1 MVFLNPTILLGLF
14 AASIPIILHFLNLRK
29 IKKVEFSTLAFLKE
43 LQKSKIRKIKIKQL
57 LLLLLR
63 ILIIIFIVLSFAR
76 PTLESTTIG
85 GINSE
90 AKTTAVIIIDNSFS
104 MSVVDEK
111 GSFLNQSKEVVKDL
125 ISSFQNGDDIHVLTT
140 SENTDNRAP
149 TTQTVDGI
157 GVSYIA
163 LPISKLLATSKT
175 IISKSKN
182 LNKEIYLFSD
192 FQKSTL
198 FDKDS
203 LSNSY
208 NIENTKFYLFH
219 YSGVA
224 INNLS
229 VTNLKINNQIFELN
243 KSVSLI
249 SEISNFTNTNSV
261 NKLNSLLV
269 NQKRKA
275 HKSISVLS
283 NSTKN
288 VQFKSTI
295 SNTGIISFASVLE
308 DDYINYDNIFY
319 NSLVIPNKKDILL
332 IGKNEQEFLFI
343 KSAIKSNLDK
353 TTKLTY
359 IHPNNLRTTNLDNY
373 NTLVIAGGYN
383 DKGFLETVKKYIE
396 TGGSVILFPAKNYNM
411 NEENKLLMGLS
422 IPSVR
427 AYSKSNDNNSINSF
441 NKIDFKHPIFNGI
454 FSKTNSD
461 VESPKIYKYL
471 KQTTQGR
478 GKSIITLQDKSSF
491 LSEYKLGKGK
501 ILLFNISPNLEWS
514 NFPLKNIFAPIINR
528 LINYLISNYSF
539 ETSSIAGN
547 ILSVDISKRKSK
559 QIKIIKPD
567 KSVELLSVNSQNDNY
582 LNYHNTDLIGVY
594 RFYSNNILLDIKVV
608 NYNVLESNLES
619 YPLDK
624 FSKKLEHET
633 NVVTEILSSD
643 DYKKKILT
651 ARYGSELWQL
661 FLVVALL
668 LALIEMYIARSS
680 KKDLAEF

>member
-63 ILIIIFIVLSFAR
+63 ILIVIFIVLSFAR

-140 SENTDNRAP
+140 SENKDNTAP

-192 FQKSTL
+192 FQRSTL

-203 LSNSY
+203 LSNNY

-243 KSVSLI
+243 KSVSLT

-269 NQKRKA
+269 NQKRTA
-275 HKSISVLS
+275 QKSISALS

-288 VQFKSTI
+288 IQFKSTI

-308 DDYINYDNIFY
+308 DDDINYDNIFY
-319 NSLVIPNKKDILL
+319 NSLVVPNKKEILL

-343 KSAIKSNLDK
+343 KSAIKSNSDK
-353 TTKLTY
+353 TTEFTY

-373 NTLVIAGGYN
+373 NTLVITGGYD

-427 AYSKSNDNNSINSF
+427 AYSKSDNNNSINSF
-441 NKIDFKHPIFNGI
+441 DKIDFTHPIFNGI
-454 FSKTNSD
+454 FSKTDID
-461 VESPKIYKYL
+461 VESPSFYKYL

-478 GKSIITLQDKSSF
+478 GKSIITLQDKSVF

-501 ILLFNISPNLEWS
+501 VLLFNISPNLEWS

-528 LINYLISNYSF
+528 SINYLISNYSS
-539 ETSSIAGN
+539 ETSAIAGN

-567 KSVELLSVNSQNDNY
+567 ESVELLSVNSQSDNY

-594 RFYSNNILLDIKVV
+594 KFYSNNILLDIKVV

-619 YPLDK
+619 YPLDE
-624 FSKKLEHET
+624 FSKKFEHET

-680 KKDLAEF
+680 KKDLAEL

>member
-63 ILIIIFIVLSFAR
+63 ILIVIFIVLSFAR
-76 PTLESTTIG
+76 PTIESTTIG

-140 SENTDNRAP
+140 SENKDNTAP

-192 FQKSTL
+192 FQRSTL

-203 LSNSY
+203 LSNNY

-243 KSVSLI
+243 KSVSLT

-269 NQKRKA
+269 NQKRTA
-275 HKSISVLS
+275 QKSISALS

-288 VQFKSTI
+288 IQFKSTI

-308 DDYINYDNIFY
+308 DDDINYDNIFY
-319 NSLVIPNKKDILL
+319 NSLVVPNKKEILL

-343 KSAIKSNLDK
+343 KSAIKSNSDK
-353 TTKLTY
+353 TTEFTY

-373 NTLVIAGGYN
+373 NTLVITGGYD
-383 DKGFLETVKKYIE
+383 DKSFLETVKKYIE

-427 AYSKSNDNNSINSF
+427 AYSKSDNNNSINSF
-441 NKIDFKHPIFNGI
+441 DKIDFTHPIFNGI
-454 FSKTNSD
+454 FSKTDSD
-461 VESPKIYKYL
+461 VESPSFYKYL

-478 GKSIITLQDKSSF
+478 GKSIITLQDKSVF

-501 ILLFNISPNLEWS
+501 VLLFNISPNLEWS

-528 LINYLISNYSF
+528 SINYLISNYSS
-539 ETSSIAGN
+539 ETSAIAGN
-547 ILSVDISKRKSK
+547 ILTVDISKRKSK

-567 KSVELLSVNSQNDNY
+567 ESVELLSVNSQNYNY

-594 RFYSNNILLDIKVV
+594 KFYSNNILLDIKVV

-624 FSKKLEHET
+624 FSKKLKHET

-680 KKDLAEF
+680 KKDLAEL